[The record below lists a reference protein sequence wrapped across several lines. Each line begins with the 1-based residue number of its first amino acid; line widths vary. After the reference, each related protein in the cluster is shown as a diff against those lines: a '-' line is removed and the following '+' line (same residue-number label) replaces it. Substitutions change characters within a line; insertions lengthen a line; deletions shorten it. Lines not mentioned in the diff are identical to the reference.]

1 MARILPT
8 GLAQP
13 WQYKEKKIVQHTPMT
28 QVGPT
33 ELKAIYD
40 VGKSLWDEVI
50 SPNMAALIGAIVRA
64 NQAEG
69 PDKAASVKEVSRLAA
84 VMKAGP
90 KDMAKAKEGAAAVAK
105 QGLKDGERYP
115 GEFANPQSVAHKMGK
130 WDPEITPEDLTA
142 REERRVAREEITFE
156 EQRNP
161 QIVAEENLFIDKLY
175 GKFED
180 GSYTQERILNYLTSH
195 AENLAAREFD
205 IENIRQKVNSWWD
218 AEALK
223 EPSRS
228 WSGDLEAARQQ
239 YPNLDLELDESGEIK
254 VIGQDGLPY
263 ITQTPA
269 RMDAATASGREQ
281 HGQPWEDTRAG
292 PADIRSTTRGDWD
305 IESTDLN
312 TPAMIIHGD
321 RLGVD
326 TSRDIHGAPQFD
338 PITAGSG
345 PVPPGV
351 APDTP
356 KTLTDY
362 DRRMR
367 DLDLE
372 QLEIDRMARE
382 AAPPPEP
389 LPPTAVPPTPAA
401 VARDPGR
408 YDNIWAEAAAA
419 TTPEEQADI
428 VQRYVDTYQPR
439 DMGEVLWGD
448 DYRKEAQAKRIR
460 EFMSAASK
468 YKGTSPALEE
478 QRKLKNARLR
488 AENLA
493 RSKGYTELTGDEI
506 LRLSAIEA
514 KAYEDILSTKRELTK
529 SKKEDLE
536 LAADQ
541 LTLIKRKLVEVEGKE
556 AELYYAHMEE
566 FRAAQKHGWKEEDRK
581 LEREKT
587 KAQIDKLLRD
597 ADREAKD
604 TIDKKRRLVQAA
616 LRQRAIRITNELREM
631 LKNPRVYGTGINAKV
646 IEHDKVVKEMARVAD
661 MSDDQLQAYLRG
673 L

>member
-69 PDKAASVKEVSRLAA
+69 PDKKDKEAA
-84 VMKAGP
+84 VTRLIAAGKIP
-90 KDMAKAKEGAAAVAK
+90 PAEVKKAKEAAAEIRKA
-105 QGLKDGERYP
+105 DP
-115 GEFANPQSVAHKMGK
+115 DSVRHAMGHY
-130 WDPEITPEDLTA
+130 DPEITPEDLA
-142 REERRVAREEITFE
+142 AKEGRRAEREGEVMTFDE
-156 EQRNP
+156 ADRDAKT
-161 QIVAEENLFIDKLY
+161 VAEENLFIDRLY
-175 GKFED
+175 LKFQD
-180 GSYTQERILNYLTSH
+180 GSWTKEQALNYLTAQTDRL
-195 AENLAAREFD
+195 AELEFD
-205 IENIRQKVNSWWD
+205 IERIRQRINSWWG

-292 PADIRSTTRGDWD
+292 PADIRSTARGDWG

-460 EFMSAASK
+460 EFMSSASK
-468 YKGTSPALEE
+468 SKTTAPWLE
-478 QRKLKNARLR
+478 RKREEEYYRLKANRLAEDKEYGPLTWEELQKMPPREVEAYDNIIKARKRL
-488 AENLA
+488 AE
-493 RSKGYTELTGDEI
+493 
-506 LRLSAIEA
+506 
-514 KAYEDILSTKRELTK
+514 TKREELKLSVDEVTLLR
-529 SKKEDLE
+529 SKLAQTQAEED
-536 LAADQ
+536 
-541 LTLIKRKLVEVEGKE
+541 G
-556 AELYYAHMEE
+556 LYYARMKE
-566 FRAAQKHGWKEEDRK
+566 FRSAEEHEWSRVDRDIANQKIKLQIDQLLKETDKEERK
-581 LEREKT
+581 TLTQR
-587 KAQIDKLLRD
+587 
-597 ADREAKD
+597 
-604 TIDKKRRLVQAA
+604 KKLVQAA
-616 LRQRAIRITNELREM
+616 LRQRAIRITNELKAM
-631 LKNPRVYGTGINAKV
+631 IPYKRVYGTQINAKV
-646 IEHDKVVKEMARVAD
+646 LEHDKVVKDMAKVAD
-661 MSDDQLQAYLRG
+661 MSDAQLQTYLRG

>member
-13 WQYKEKKIVQHTPMT
+13 WEYKEKKIVQHTPMT

-40 VGKSLWDEVI
+40 VGKTLWDEVI

-69 PDKAASVKEVSRLAA
+69 PDKEAAVKETNRIIAAGKVSPAE
-84 VMKAGP
+84 VK
-90 KDMAKAKEGAAAVAK
+90 KAKEAAAEIRKA
-105 QGLKDGERYP
+105 DP
-115 GEFANPQSVAHKMGK
+115 DSVRHAMGYY
-130 WDPEITPEDLTA
+130 DPEITEEDLAA
-142 REERRVAREEITFE
+142 REERSTAREEITFE

-180 GSYTQERILNYLTSH
+180 GSYTQELVLNYLAAH
-195 AENLAAREFD
+195 ADNLAAREFD

-223 EPSRS
+223 APSRS
-228 WSGDLEAARQQ
+228 WSRDLEAARQK

-263 ITQTPA
+263 RTQTPA
-269 RMDAATASGREQ
+269 RIDAATASGREQ
-281 HGQPWEDTRAG
+281 HGRPWEDTRTG
-292 PADIRSTTRGDWD
+292 PADIRSTARGDWD

-312 TPAMIIHGD
+312 TPSMIIHGD
-321 RLGVD
+321 RLRGVD
-326 TSRDIHGAPQFD
+326 TSRDIYGAPQFD
-338 PITAGSG
+338 PITGGSG

-351 APDTP
+351 SPETP

-372 QLEIDRMARE
+372 QLEIDRIARE

-389 LPPTAVPPTPAA
+389 LPPAAVPSSPEA
-401 VARDPGR
+401 VAREPERFGD
-408 YDNIWAEAAAA
+408 IWARAAGA
-419 TTPEEQADI
+419 TTPEEQADV
-428 VQRYVDTYQPR
+428 VQDYVDMYQPR

-493 RSKGYTELTGDEI
+493 RSKGYTELTADEI
-506 LRLSAIEA
+506 LRLTSIEA
-514 KAYEDILSTKRELTK
+514 EAYDKILEAKKGLAETKREELKLSVDERTLMRTK
-529 SKKEDLE
+529 LAKTQKEED
-536 LAADQ
+536 
-541 LTLIKRKLVEVEGKE
+541 G
-556 AELYYAHMEE
+556 LYYARMKE
-566 FRAAQKHGWKEEDRK
+566 FRSAEKHEWTREDRELTNQK
-581 LEREKT
+581 I
-587 KAQIDKLLRD
+587 KAQIDELLKETKRE
-597 ADREAKD
+597 DRK
-604 TIDKKRRLVQAA
+604 TLIQRKKLVQAA
-616 LRQRAIRITNELREM
+616 LRQRAIRITNELKVMIPNR
-631 LKNPRVYGTGINAKV
+631 RIHGTAINAKV
-646 IEHDKVVKEMARVAD
+646 LEHDKVVKDMAKVAD
-661 MSDDQLQAYLRG
+661 MSDAQLRAYLRG